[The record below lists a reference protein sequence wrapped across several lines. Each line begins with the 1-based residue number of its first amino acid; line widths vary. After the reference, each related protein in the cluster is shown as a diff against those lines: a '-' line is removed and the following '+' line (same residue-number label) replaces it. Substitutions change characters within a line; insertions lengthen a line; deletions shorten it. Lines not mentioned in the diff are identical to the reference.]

1 MFDVEIYENAAGR
14 SEIAEWLEE
23 LNRKA
28 HTSKESRVRL
38 KKIAEY
44 IELLKTYG
52 PQVGV
57 SAIKHI
63 TGSDLWE
70 LRPTQDRIMFAYW
83 RDNKI
88 ILLSHFVKKTQK
100 TPAREIEK
108 AERLLADFL
117 ERSG

>member
-44 IELLKTYG
+44 IELLKT
-52 PQVGV
+52 
-57 SAIKHI
+57 
-63 TGSDLWE
+63 
-70 LRPTQDRIMFAYW
+70 
-83 RDNKI
+83 
-88 ILLSHFVKKTQK
+88 
-100 TPAREIEK
+100 
-108 AERLLADFL
+108 
-117 ERSG
+117 

>member
-38 KKIAEY
+38 KKIA
-44 IELLKTYG
+44 
-52 PQVGV
+52 
-57 SAIKHI
+57 
-63 TGSDLWE
+63 GSDLWE
-70 LRPTQDRIMFAYW
+70 LRPTQDRIIFAYW
-83 RDNKI
+83 RDNKF

>member
-52 PQVGV
+52 
-57 SAIKHI
+57 
-63 TGSDLWE
+63 
-70 LRPTQDRIMFAYW
+70 TQDRIMFAYW
-83 RDNKI
+83 RDNKF